1 MAGLGSLPD
10 TILTRSVII
19 RMRKKA
25 PNEKCQPYRRRVHE
39 KQGHVLRYR
48 LADWTATLHD
58 QVAEAWPEMPEGS
71 PTGRPT
77 YGSRSSRSRTPLADT
92 GPRGPARRASNSSRP
107 RAAMTKPPS
116 EYGC

>member
-25 PNEKCQPYRRRVHE
+25 PNEKCEPYRRRVHE
-39 KQGHVLRYR
+39 KQGHLLRDR

-58 QVAEAWPEMPEGS
+58 QVSDAWPEMPEGV
-71 PTGRPT
+71 TDRPADVWE
-77 YGSRSSRSRTPLADT
+77 PLLAVADAAGGHWP
-92 GPRGPARRASNSSRP
+92 GPSGVH
-107 RAAMTKPPS
+107 
-116 EYGC
+116 